1 MDVASAGM
9 AISTVD
15 NAVMV
20 AASTCTCF
28 FSELARTTTGRLTRV
43 AARLAFMETLF
54 PWKVLRAG
62 LAMAR
67 FMVHA
72 VAAMAMCVRARVESV
87 SLVRRG
93 AMKHDAARS

>member
-28 FSELARTTTGRLTRV
+28 FSELLGGNNQRQPGILIRGNFIRAEGKLLT
-43 AARLAFMETLF
+43 
-54 PWKVLRAG
+54 LRA
-62 LAMAR
+62 
-67 FMVHA
+67 
-72 VAAMAMCVRARVESV
+72 
-87 SLVRRG
+87 RRPVG
-93 AMKHDAARS
+93 